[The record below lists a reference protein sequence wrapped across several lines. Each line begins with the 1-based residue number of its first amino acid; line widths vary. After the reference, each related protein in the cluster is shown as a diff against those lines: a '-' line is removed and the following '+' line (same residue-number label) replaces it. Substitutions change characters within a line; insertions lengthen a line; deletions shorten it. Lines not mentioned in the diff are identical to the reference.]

1 MPSEIDFPYTSV
13 LITGG
18 SSGIGKSFISHI
30 QSWAPETL
38 ICNLSRREPT
48 QELGKLKLRH
58 YKVDLSSQ
66 ADRRRAVSEAL
77 WDIDKQAA
85 SGSLLVIN
93 NAGFGCY
100 GEFPTGGA
108 DAQLAILE
116 VNLNAVLDITAQC
129 LPVLK
134 ARGGTILNVASVT
147 AFQPTPFIATYGASK
162 AFLLHW
168 GYSLGEELKNTG
180 VNVLTVCPGS
190 TRTNFH
196 ATAGMKSGGAASRL
210 EQTSEQV
217 VTEAM
222 SALARKRRHV
232 VTGWG
237 NWLMTSFASLLPL
250 SWGAGIS
257 GRVLRHLSA
266 SERSES

>member
-1 MPSEIDFPYTSV
+1 MPAEIEFPYTSV

-30 QSWAPETL
+30 VNQAPDTL
-38 ICNLSRREPT
+38 ICNLSRRKPSQKFGE
-48 QELGKLKLRH
+48 LKLRH
-58 YKVDLSSQ
+58 IQVDLSRQ
-66 ADRRRAVSEAL
+66 EERRDAVAKAL
-77 WDIDKQAA
+77 AIIDKEAA
-85 SGSLLVIN
+85 LGGLLVIN

-134 ARGGTILNVASVT
+134 ARGGTLLNVASVT

-180 VNVLTVCPGS
+180 VKVLTVCPGS

-210 EQTSEQV
+210 EQSSEQV
-217 VTEAM
+217 VAEAM
-222 SALARKRRHV
+222 TALARKRRHV

-237 NWLMTSFASLLPL
+237 NWLMTSLARLLPL
-250 SWGAGIS
+250 AWAAGIS
-257 GRVLRHLSA
+257 GRVLRHLSV
-266 SERSES
+266 SERSEP